1 MTTST
6 VSQSTGIRY
15 APNTIKRA
23 ERAVRCAPFALE
35 LYANMIQTSVSIKA
49 IAGLAGVRSS
59 YTRQTLSEL
68 KAEAELLWLMQVG
81 LLRREVDGQG
91 LTDSFRITP
100 LGRQLVERWQT
111 IGVMGTGK
119 PSLLRAS
126 WQDHLYNAV
135 SRWMRLPF

>member
-6 VSQSTGIRY
+6 VFPSSGIRY
-15 APNTIKRA
+15 APSTIKRA

-35 LYANMIQTSVSIKA
+35 LYSAMISTSVSIKA
-49 IAGLAGVRSS
+49 IVGLAGVRSGH
-59 YTRQTLSEL
+59 TRQTLSEL
-68 KAEAELLWLMQVG
+68 KAETELLWLMQVG

-111 IGVMGTGK
+111 IGAIGRTT
-119 PSLLRAS
+119 PSFLRAS

-135 SRWMRLPF
+135 SRWIRLPF